1 MIRMSRA
8 KPGRESKALLSAALA
23 APMLFGSLPAVA
35 QAA

>member
-1 MIRMSRA
+1 MIEMRMA
-8 KPGRESKALLSAALA
+8 KPTHELKALLTAALA